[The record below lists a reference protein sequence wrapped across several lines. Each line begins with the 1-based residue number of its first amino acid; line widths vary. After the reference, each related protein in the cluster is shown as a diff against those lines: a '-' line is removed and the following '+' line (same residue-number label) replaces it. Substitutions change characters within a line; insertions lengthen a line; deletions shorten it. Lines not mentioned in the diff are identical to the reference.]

1 MPGQRFPERLTVTG
15 DLAAALQGAALV
27 VEVLAGHP
35 AALAWAENPDSRTV
49 NNATTHVPDKDLCA
63 GFCPDTDMK
72 HPAIR
77 MNGA

>member
-1 MPGQRFPERLTVTG
+1 MAEYRPETVTAVTG
-15 DLAAALQGAALV
+15 
-27 VEVLAGHP
+27 
-35 AALAWAENPDSRTV
+35 AENPTSRKL
-49 NNATTHVPDKDLCA
+49 NNAKNHAAETDLCA